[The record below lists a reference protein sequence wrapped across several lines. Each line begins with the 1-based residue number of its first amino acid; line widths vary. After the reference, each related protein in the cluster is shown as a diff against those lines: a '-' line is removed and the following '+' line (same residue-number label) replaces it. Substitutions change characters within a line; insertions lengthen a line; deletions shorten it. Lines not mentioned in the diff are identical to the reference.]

1 MALKER
7 PRVYPTLA
15 YLPQAQ
21 ADRDNLFRSIYQPLC
36 YPLADKPSSHSHHG
50 KADESSD
57 THHFLHTQNDPA
69 DASYPQMYHPLFH
82 ERSVCLLTLFQ
93 MHLPMQP

>member
-1 MALKER
+1 MK
-7 PRVYPTLA
+7 PRGYPIPA

-21 ADRDNLFRSIYQPLC
+21 ADKDNLFRSIYQLLC
-36 YPLADKPSSHSHHG
+36 CPLADKPSSHSHHG

-57 THHFLHTQNDPA
+57 THHFLHIQNAPA
-69 DASYPQMYHPLFH
+69 DASYLQMYHHLFH
-82 ERSVCLLTLFQ
+82 GRSAYLSILFQ